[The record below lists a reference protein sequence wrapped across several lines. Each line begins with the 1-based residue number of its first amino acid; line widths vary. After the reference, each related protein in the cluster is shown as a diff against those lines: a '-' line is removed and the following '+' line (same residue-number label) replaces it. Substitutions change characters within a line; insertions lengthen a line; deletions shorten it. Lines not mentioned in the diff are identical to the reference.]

1 MIILFS
7 SKTTENM
14 SQNNLALKNIKDI
27 EKNLNNIKNKYDS
40 INGEIDN
47 IIESSKNLIPN
58 KNPIIEKPITIN
70 YSGYDVINH
79 VKFNNSDSIIKVKN
93 ISHENEYFNFN
104 KFKLK

>member
-1 MIILFS
+1 
-7 SKTTENM
+7 M

-27 EKNLNNIKNKYDS
+27 ETNFNTIKNKYDF
-40 INGEIDN
+40 INGEIDK

-58 KNPIIEKPITIN
+58 KNAVIEKPITIN

-93 ISHENEYFNFN
+93 IINENENFNFN
-104 KFKLK
+104 KYKLQ

>member
-1 MIILFS
+1 
-7 SKTTENM
+7 M

-27 EKNLNNIKNKYDS
+27 ETNFNTIKNKYDF
-40 INGEIDN
+40 INGEIDK

-58 KNPIIEKPITIN
+58 KDAVIEKPITIN
-70 YSGYDVINH
+70 YSGYEVINH

-104 KFKLK
+104 KYKL